1 MTLSPVS
8 HGSWQTQ
15 PAIAHGDSAERTR
28 SPSASAGT
36 TATASAAG
44 EPGKLDLFA
53 AEKLYREKADSLA
66 KLSNDNGRYAVD
78 TLTDSEIKSLK
89 DAGVPIDRFV
99 KEYGQKLGSREYL
112 ALASLIMQTLEKQQ
126 GPTSAQTASATPAAV
141 SLAGRNFV

>member
-8 HGSWQTQ
+8 HGNWQTH
-15 PAIAHGDSAERTR
+15 PAIAHADSAERTR
-28 SPSASAGT
+28 SASA
-36 TATASAAG
+36 AAASAAG

-66 KLSNDNGRYAVD
+66 KLSNDSGRYATD

-126 GPTSAQTASATPAAV
+126 GATSAQTASAAPATV
-141 SLAGRNFV
+141 SLATRNFV